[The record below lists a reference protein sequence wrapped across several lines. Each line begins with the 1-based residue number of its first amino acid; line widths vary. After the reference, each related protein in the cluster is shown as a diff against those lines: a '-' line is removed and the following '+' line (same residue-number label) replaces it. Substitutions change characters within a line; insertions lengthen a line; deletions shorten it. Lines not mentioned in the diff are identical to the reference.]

1 MKKYIVSIL
10 ATLVFTGLSSCLT
23 EEPPFTDNGNFGI
36 VELDLAARTTSTPY
50 AVRDI
55 ERAAGASVDIPVIV
69 NYTGVNGAPADVQV
83 TLELHNGAVTTYA
96 SATSTNLT
104 ILPDGSYELPASNTV
119 VIPKGEKK
127 ATYTIKVSGTHLSDA
142 LNYGLG
148 VRIAGASGGIIS
160 GNYSTGVYRLIH

>member
-10 ATLVFTGLSSCLT
+10 ATLLFTLLSSCLT

-55 ERAAGASVDIPVIV
+55 TRPAGASVDVPVVV
-69 NYTGVNGAPADVQV
+69 NYTGVNGTPADVQV
-83 TLELHNGAVTTYA
+83 TLELHNRAVTTYA
-96 SATSTNLT
+96 SATSTKLT

-127 ATYTIKVSGTHLSDA
+127 ATYTIKVSGAHLNDSISYA
-142 LNYGLG
+142 LC
-148 VRIAGASGGIIS
+148 VRIASTTGGIIS
-160 GNYSTGVYRLIH
+160 GNYSAGVYRLIP